1 MTDAAHMKRAISVA
15 ALVTLV
21 AGLLLAPLTGEA
33 QPARHTPRVGFLVRG
48 ASGPSDNVEAFRQGL
63 RELGYVEGQNVVIE
77 YRYTENRD
85 DRLEMLATDLVRT
98 QVDVIVTWGSQAI
111 DAAQRATREIPIV
124 IAYTSDPVKSG
135 WVASL
140 ARPGGNVTGLS
151 ANARELTAKRL
162 QVLKEIVPGAS
173 RVAVLFQ
180 RTDQASAEQVMEM
193 EPAARALGVTLR
205 TWDVS
210 RADELDRAFGAMS
223 DGGMHALV
231 VVQNS
236 FMSGQEREILRL
248 AAARR
253 LPAIYQFRRWADAGG
268 LVAYGPSP
276 TDMSRRAARYV
287 DRILKGAKPADLPVE
302 QPTKFE
308 LVINLRTA
316 SALGLTVPTS
326 VLAQADEVIR

>member
-1 MTDAAHMKRAISVA
+1 MRRAFLAA
-15 ALVTLV
+15 ALILA
-21 AGLLLAPLTGEA
+21 AGLLLAPLTGA
-33 QPARHTPRVGFLVRG
+33 QPARHTPHIGFLVRG
-48 ASGPSDNVEAFRQGL
+48 ASGPTDNVEAFRQGL
-63 RELGYVEGQNVVIE
+63 RELGYIEGQNVVIE

-85 DRLEMLATDLVRT
+85 DRLQTLANDLVRT
-98 QVDVIVTWGSQAI
+98 HVDVIVTWGSQAI

-140 ARPGGNVTGLS
+140 ARPGGNVTGMS
-151 ANARELTAKRL
+151 ANARELAAKRL
-162 QVLKEIVPGAS
+162 EVLKEIVPGAS

-180 RTDQASAEQVMEM
+180 RTDQASAEQVSEM
-193 EPAARALGVTLR
+193 APAARALGVTLR
-205 TWDVS
+205 TWDVG
-210 RADELDRAFGAMS
+210 RADDLAPAFGAMT
-223 DGGMHALV
+223 DDRMHALV

-236 FMSGQEREILRL
+236 FMSQQEREILRL

-276 TDMSRRAARYV
+276 IDMSRRAARYV
-287 DRILKGAKPADLPVE
+287 DRILKGARPADLPVE

-316 SALGLTVPTS
+316 SALGLTVPPS
-326 VLAQADEVIR
+326 VLARADEVIR

>member
-1 MTDAAHMKRAISVA
+1 MKRALPAAALAVA
-15 ALVTLV
+15 AGLVL
-21 AGLLLAPLTGEA
+21 GPLGGQA
-33 QPARHTPRVGFLVRG
+33 QPVRHTPRVGFLVRG
-48 ASGPSDNVEAFRQGL
+48 ASGPSDNVDAFRQGL
-63 RELGYVEGQNVVIE
+63 RELGYVEGKDVVIE
-77 YRYTENRD
+77 YRYTDDRD
-85 DRLEMLATDLVRT
+85 DRLEMLAADLVRT
-98 QVDVIVTWGSQAI
+98 RVDVIVTWGSQAI

-162 QVLKEIVPGAS
+162 EVLKEIVPGAS

-180 RTDQASAEQVMEM
+180 RTDQASAEQVSEM

-205 TWDVS
+205 TWDVH
-210 RADELDRAFGAMS
+210 RADELAPAFAAMA
-223 DGGMHALV
+223 DNGMHALV

-248 AAARR
+248 AAAHH

-268 LVAYGPSP
+268 LVAYGPSII
-276 TDMSRRAARYV
+276 DMSRRAAHYV

-308 LVINLRTA
+308 LVVNLRTA
-316 SALGLTVPTS
+316 QALGLTVPPS
-326 VLAQADEVIR
+326 VLVRADEVIR

>member
-1 MTDAAHMKRAISVA
+1 MLLTCSVHSRMA
-15 ALVTLV
+15 ALILV
-21 AGLLLAPLTGEA
+21 AGLLLAPLIGEA
-33 QPARHTPRVGFLVRG
+33 QPARHTPHVRFLVRG
-48 ASGPSDNVEAFRQGL
+48 ASGSSDNVEAFRRGL

-85 DRLEMLATDLVRT
+85 DRLEMLATDRVRT
-98 QVDVIVTWGSQAI
+98 RVDVIVTWGSQAI
-111 DAAQRATREIPIV
+111 DAAQRATRGIPIV

-151 ANARELTAKRL
+151 ANARE
-162 QVLKEIVPGAS
+162 
-173 RVAVLFQ
+173 
-180 RTDQASAEQVMEM
+180 
-193 EPAARALGVTLR
+193 
-205 TWDVS
+205 
-210 RADELDRAFGAMS
+210 
-223 DGGMHALV
+223 
-231 VVQNS
+231 
-236 FMSGQEREILRL
+236 REILRL

-253 LPAIYQFRRWADAGG
+253 LPAIYQFRRWAHARG

-308 LVINLRTA
+308 LIINLGTA
-316 SALGLTVPTS
+316 SALGLTAPSS
-326 VLAQADEVIR
+326 VLARADEVIR